1 MYIGM
6 GYTQPNM
13 GVSPIK
19 QDKHVEML
27 KSTMTYDMTTHD
39 DYWSPVSWSYS
50 KNVQLQSSPRMDFN
64 LLPWALR
71 LDRMQHITML
81 NVSHCFSLFLL
92 LVLHAFGIGIAA
104 EVFLCHGFHFS
115 SLLWYFLPRALGASQ
130 LLAMLIFL
138 SHSPI
143 FPGLDF
149 FWRLQKGARCSTT

>member
-1 MYIGM
+1 MIIFKKCPTPKLTPYGFQLASL
-6 GYTQPNM
+6 GTAT
-13 GVSPIK
+13 G
-19 QDKHVEML
+19 QDA
-27 KSTMTYDMTTHD
+27 THHHA
-39 DYWSPVSWSYS
+39 
-50 KNVQLQSSPRMDFN
+50 KR
-64 LLPWALR
+64 
-71 LDRMQHITML
+71 
-81 NVSHCFSLFLL
+81 FSLFLL

-149 FWRLQKGARCSTT
+149 F